1 MPDSP
6 IWGFIIIVI
15 FLIFGAFLGASE
27 TAYTT
32 ASRIKLKVKAENGSR
47 TAVLALKIVERVEP
61 AVISILI
68 LNNLINV
75 AMSSLATLIFI
86 KLGYVDQASFLSTLV
101 ITFAVFLIADSIPK
115 SIAQANPELFAML
128 CAYPMVLLMIL
139 VFPAM
144 IIFQGFNKVLGKI
157 FRLKNNQDMVTE
169 EDLANI
175 IEASEEAGKLDEEE
189 TELIQSALELDT
201 LFVKDV
207 LTPRNKI
214 FAVNITGLTHEKL
227 QATIMASNYSRIPV
241 YKDDLDHIVG
251 VIVVRAYLKKY
262 FENQTVGIKKTLTKP
277 YFVSPNILL
286 DDLLE
291 GFKKNSTHIAF
302 VIDKKKQLLGMV
314 TMEDVLEELV
324 GQTDQKTSKA
334 LGRVRE

>member
-6 IWGFIIIVI
+6 IWGFIIII
-15 FLIFGAFLGASE
+15 ILLIFGAFFGAAE

-32 ASRIKLKVKAENGSR
+32 ASRIKLKVKAENGNR
-47 TAVLALKIVERVEP
+47 TAALALKIVERVEP
-61 AVISILI
+61 TVISILI
-68 LNNLINV
+68 LNNLISV

-86 KLGYVDQASFLSTLV
+86 KLGYVDQASFLSTLI
-101 ITFAVFLIADSIPK
+101 ITFAVFLFADSIPK
-115 SIAQANPELFAML
+115 SVAQANPELFAML
-128 CAYPMVLLMIL
+128 CAYPMAFFIIISFPVML
-139 VFPAM
+139 VFH
-144 IIFQGFNKVLGKI
+144 GLNKLLGRI
-157 FRLKNNQDMVTE
+157 FRLKEAQDAVTE

-175 IEASEEAGKLDEEE
+175 IEASEEAGKLDDQE

-207 LTPRNKI
+207 LTPRHKI
-214 FAVNITGLTHEKL
+214 YAVDIKDLTHDKL
-227 QATIMASNYSRIPV
+227 QTLIMDSTYSRIPV
-241 YKDDLDHIVG
+241 YKNDLDHIVG

-262 FENQTVGIKKTLTKP
+262 LEDQTISIRKTLTKP
-277 YFVSPNILL
+277 YFVNPNIVL

-302 VIDKKKQLLGMV
+302 VIDKNKHLLGMV

-324 GQTDQKTSKA
+324 GQTDKKTSKA
-334 LGRVRE
+334 LGKVRE